1 MIHELFKFQEQGM
14 DLEKILRVHEQLGT
28 EPGDDEIPPDMED
41 FPIEVQEAFLIYN
54 YLGDRWEGM
63 SGTYMGKDLNSFS
76 EFCNIEG
83 FENKK
88 IILQF
93 VKQIDNVR
101 MGILT
106 KKAEQKAK
114 EREKTANPNKVTYS
128 G

>member
-1 MIHELFKFQEQGM
+1 MISELFKFQEQNI
-14 DLEKILRVHEQLGT
+14 DLETVLRIHEQLGT
-28 EPGDDEIPPDMED
+28 EPDDSEIPPSMDE
-41 FPIEVQEAFLIYN
+41 FPEEVQNAFIIYN
-54 YLGDRWEGM
+54 HLGDKWEGM
-63 SGTYMGKDLNSFS
+63 SGSYLGKDLNPFS

-83 FENKK
+83 FDQKK

-106 KKAEQKAK
+106 KKAERKAK
-114 EREKTANPNKVTYS
+114 EREKQANPNKVTYS

>member
-1 MIHELFKFQEQGM
+1 MIQELFKFQEQEI
-14 DLEKILRVHEQLGT
+14 DLETVLRIHEQLGT
-28 EPGDDEIPPDMED
+28 EPEDSEIPPSMDE
-41 FPIEVQEAFLIYN
+41 FPIEVQNSFTIYSH
-54 YLGDRWEGM
+54 LGDKWEGM
-63 SGTYMGKDLNSFS
+63 SGSYLGKDLNSFS

-83 FENKK
+83 FEDKK

-114 EREKTANPNKVTYS
+114 DREKQSNPNKVTYS